1 MASLEKL
8 NGPWHKRALRVF
20 IIIVLV
26 HLAEHLVQAYQAY
39 VLGWPLHQAR
49 GILGQAF
56 PWLVHSEV
64 LHYGYAL
71 IMLVGFC
78 KLLLGFVVCSRQ
90 WLSVVVLILLY
101 VYL

>member
-1 MASLEKL
+1 MASVFEQL
-8 NGPWHKRALRVF
+8 NGPWHKRTLRVF
-20 IIIVLV
+20 MIIVIV

-39 VLGWPLHQAR
+39 VLAWPLHQAR

-71 IMLVGFC
+71 IMLIGLWV
-78 KLLLGFVVCSRQ
+78 LLPGFVGRARLW
-90 WLSVVVLILLY
+90 WLAALVIQF
-101 VYL
+101 